1 MGTKDKRVLLD
12 VFTQLGISES
22 KVTEQIARATTKLRD
37 LKERLRELAPP
48 DSDSTDESTEEL
60 REGTDATDEG
70 TDEDGSNI

>member
-1 MGTKDKRVLLD
+1 MEH
-12 VFTQLGISES
+12 I
-22 KVTEQIARATTKLRD
+22 
-37 LKERLRELAPP
+37 P